1 MKQIEPTQQELD
13 EIEAELIAA
22 GLFTTAEPEPET
34 EFSRA
39 FEQALNP
46 DVTIYTTCPKC
57 GQEMRWSYR
66 SGLNQG
72 EPMEDAH
79 WIGICDDF
87 LCEHLDIVDD
97 AAFEYD
103 QPELLY
109 QSGIFAVEHGSVPSG
124 EMRTLE
130 AMGEAGLTAKL
141 RAFVHQNV
149 RMA

>member
-1 MKQIEPTQQELD
+1 MT
-13 EIEAELIAA
+13 
-22 GLFTTAEPEPET
+22 ET
-34 EFSRA
+34 E
-39 FEQALNP
+39 
-46 DVTIYTTCPKC
+46 VTIYTTCPSC

-66 SGLNQG
+66 SGVCRG

-87 LCEHLDIVDD
+87 LCEHLDIVED
-97 AAFEYD
+97 AAFEFD

-130 AMGEAGLTAKL
+130 AMGEAGLAAKL